1 MDTDRLKLFRTE
13 EEVRSYARVSG
24 YDQGGADKLVAQWKS
39 STQDPVKEV
48 KKGKKKF
55 GILSSDDYSSKD

>member
-1 MDTDRLKLFRTE
+1 MHTDRLKLFKTE
-13 EEVRSYARVSG
+13 EEVRSYAKVSG
-24 YDQGGADKLVAQWKS
+24 YDKGDADKLVAQWKS

-55 GILSSDDYSSKD
+55 GILSSDDYSSKN